1 MNLDKDKYMIMHAN
15 CISVRG
21 AKQLSISDLQKSVL
35 YVIPVEYFEVI
46 QMFRS
51 STIAEL
57 QNRFGSAEVNSF
69 LEFLISHSLAFIH
82 ECPDWFPE
90 LDLSYDFPGKIS
102 NMIIDA
108 DLISKSDLEVLSSQ
122 ILEMKVGHIELRYF
136 NSISYKQLIRS
147 MKTLNV
153 SSVYSMSVVAP
164 YITSL
169 WDCCVSKS
177 LFTELPT
184 LFTVFLHSASTEAYF
199 TCKDEEGVDHVASC
213 SSDTI
218 QSHFFCGKVSSAIF
232 FVNIPNFTESHH
244 HNSCLNRKISIDV
257 DGNIKNCPSMSQSF
271 GNIKDTT
278 LQEALDHPDFKKYW
292 NVTKDQIAVCKD
304 CEFRYICTDCRAYI
318 ENPEDMYSKPLKC
331 GYNPYTCE
339 WEEWSTNPLKQKA
352 IDYYGMR
359 EVLPEFKMK
368 PDYVPNTPSDA
379 T

>member
-1 MNLDKDKYMIMHAN
+1 MKGYSRSLI
-15 CISVRG
+15 C
-21 AKQLSISDLQKSVL
+21 DLQKSASYLITNRLYEYLTGNEKYENLEVFELDILHSLTVDTVL
-35 YVIPVEYFEVI
+35 DTVPGNVPDMFPEYPLDFDFPAIISNAILEVGETQYLEYSDLIAQLEQLGCPFLEIRYYRSGYLHDI
-46 QMFRS
+46 QTIATLTQE
-51 STIAEL
+51 STI
-57 QNRFGSAEVNSF
+57 
-69 LEFLISHSLAFIH
+69 
-82 ECPDWFPE
+82 ECLDFYLPPDSSVPPE
-90 LDLSYDFPGKIS
+90 LLLNKKRENGRIRRFFIYSTDVVEDSS
-102 NMIIDA
+102 NLPFIVYITQD
-108 DLISKSDLEVLSSQ
+108 ISKSHSCGFVHP
-122 ILEMKVGHIELRYF
+122 MYF
-136 NSISYKQLIRS
+136 STNRL
-147 MKTLNV
+147 
-153 SSVYSMSVVAP
+153 
-164 YITSL
+164 
-169 WDCCVSKS
+169 
-177 LFTELPT
+177 LFTES
-184 LFTVFLHSASTEAYF
+184 V
-199 TCKDEEGVDHVASC
+199 
-213 SSDTI
+213 
-218 QSHFFCGKVSSAIF
+218 
-232 FVNIPNFTESHH
+232 H

-331 GYNPYTCE
+331 GYNPYTGE